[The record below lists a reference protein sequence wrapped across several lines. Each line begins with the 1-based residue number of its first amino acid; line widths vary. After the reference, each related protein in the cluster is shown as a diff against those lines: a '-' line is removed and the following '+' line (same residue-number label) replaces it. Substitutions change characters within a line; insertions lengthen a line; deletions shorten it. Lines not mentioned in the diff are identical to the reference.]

1 MPYKNVAVIGAG
13 TIGTP
18 IAKALLQE
26 GANVIVLSRPAS
38 ASGKDLPAEV
48 KVVPV
53 DYADVST
60 LAALFKE
67 HGTEVVIS
75 TVGAEVLGGL
85 QKGLGDA
92 AKQGGVKLFV
102 PSEFGFDTIK
112 HTKGGPS
119 LGTIKAELAAHLKNI
134 GLPSA
139 RIFTG
144 LFTTYIP
151 WMLNVNSGSIHLIGK
166 GDKKFSTTHP
176 DDIAGFLAYILTH
189 LPESELHDK
198 AFRIE
203 GARVTL
209 NDVIGFYHDGS
220 KYPIEHVDVISDNAQ
235 KNTLQLI
242 IDSDIGVVVEE
253 GAASSNALWA
263 GHAWKGIKE
272 GLGL

>member
-26 GANVIVLSRPAS
+26 GANVIVVSRPAS
-38 ASGKDLPAEV
+38 SSGKDLPAGV
-48 KVVPV
+48 KVVAI

-67 HGTEVVIS
+67 HATEVVIS

-85 QKGLGDA
+85 QQGLGDA

-102 PSEFGFDTIK
+102 ASEFGMDTIK
-112 HTKGGPS
+112 YQEGGPY
-119 LGTIKAELAAHLKNI
+119 LGTVKAELAAHLKNI

-139 RIFTG
+139 RIFNG

-151 WMLNVNSGSIHLIGK
+151 WVLGVDTGKIRLIGK
-166 GDKKFSTTHP
+166 GDQKFSTTHP
-176 DDIAGFLAYILTH
+176 DDIAGFVAYILTH

-198 AFRIE
+198 VFRIE
-203 GARVTL
+203 AARVTL
-209 NDVIGFYHDGS
+209 NDIIGHYGG
-220 KYPIEHVDVISDNAQ
+220 KYPVERVDAISDSVQ
-235 KNTLQLI
+235 KHTLLSI
-242 IDSDIGVVVEE
+242 IESGAGVVVDED
-253 GAASSNALWA
+253 AAASNALWT
-263 GHAWKGIKE
+263 GHVWKGIKE
-272 GLGL
+272 VLGL

>member
-1 MPYKNVAVIGAG
+1 MPYKNVAIIGAG

-26 GANVIVLSRPAS
+26 GANVIVVSRPAS
-38 ASGKDLPAEV
+38 SSGKDLPAGV
-48 KVVPV
+48 KVVAI
-53 DYADVST
+53 DYTDVSA

-67 HGTEVVIS
+67 HATEVVIS
-75 TVGAEVLGGL
+75 TISAQVLGL
-85 QKGLGDA
+85 QQGLGDA

-112 HTKGGPS
+112 HREGL
-119 LGTIKAELAAHLKNI
+119 LGVKDELAVYFKQI

-144 LFTTYIP
+144 LFTTFIP
-151 WMLNVNSGSIHLIGK
+151 WLINVDSGSIHLIGK
-166 GDKKFSTTHP
+166 GNQKFSTTHP
-176 DDIAGFLAYILTH
+176 DDIAGFVAYILTH

-198 AFRIE
+198 VFRLE
-203 GARVTL
+203 GDRITL
-209 NDVIGFYHDGS
+209 NSVVEHYGG
-220 KYPIEHVDVISDNAQ
+220 KYPVEHVDAIADEAV
-235 KNTLQLI
+235 KTFLQ
-242 IDSDIGVVVEE
+242 SVVENGGGVVVEE